1 MDLVLLAAG
10 ASTRYGTPRP
20 KFWLTMYDGKFML
33 EHAIDP
39 FLDQVDNIWVAVQLE
54 HDQKFKVSA
63 TLDRIYGDRVHVVHL
78 DGITAGP
85 AATAGIVLS
94 GLNDTPV
101 FIKDCD
107 SFFNCQLPAG
117 NFICTHTG
125 HSDLGM
131 SYVTVQDSIV
141 TDIAEKRVISD
152 IACVGGYGF
161 ASSRQFVELIE
172 QHTTDAE
179 VFISDVVKQLTDVRQ
194 CEVSNYQDLGTL
206 NKFIEFNR
214 QRQTIFCDIDGVV
227 VENQSEFFPPY
238 FTDAPVVLQNNCN
251 RLLEL
256 QTQGAELI
264 FVTARPEKFAD
275 SIRDMLTN
283 IGFKNFKLLAGL
295 HHSQR
300 VLINDFN
307 ITNPNPSAC
316 AVNLIRNSD
325 DLETYL

>member
-10 ASTRYGTPRP
+10 ASTRYNTPRP
-20 KFWLTMYDGKFML
+20 KFWLTMYDGRFMI

-39 FLDQVDNIWVAVQLE
+39 FVDQVDTIWVAVQVE
-54 HDQKFKVSA
+54 HEQKYNVSE
-63 TLDRIYGDRVHVVHL
+63 TLTRIYGNRVQIVRL
-78 DGITAGP
+78 DGITTGP
-85 AATAGIVLS
+85 AATASVVLS
-94 GLNDTPV
+94 GIADVPV

-107 SFFNCQLPAG
+107 SFFNCELPTG
-117 NFICTHTG
+117 NFICTNTG

-131 SYVTVQDSIV
+131 SYVTVTDNIV
-141 TDIAEKRVISD
+141 TDIAEKRVISN

-161 ASSRQFVELIE
+161 ASSRQFVEIAAQYNADKE
-172 QHTTDAE
+172 F
-179 VFISDVVKQLTDVRQ
+179 FISDVVKQLTDVQQ
-194 CEVSNYQDLGTL
+194 CEVSDYCDLGTL
-206 NKFIEFNR
+206 NKFIAFNR
-214 QRQTIFCDIDGVV
+214 QHQTIFCDIDGVV

-238 FTDAPVVLQNNCN
+238 FTDAPVVLQKNCD

-256 QTQGAELI
+256 QAQGAEI
-264 FVTARPEKFAD
+264 VFVTARPDKFAD
-275 SIRDMLTN
+275 NIRDMLTS
-283 IGFKNFKLLAGL
+283 IGFKNFRLLAGL

-325 DLETYL
+325 DLGTYL